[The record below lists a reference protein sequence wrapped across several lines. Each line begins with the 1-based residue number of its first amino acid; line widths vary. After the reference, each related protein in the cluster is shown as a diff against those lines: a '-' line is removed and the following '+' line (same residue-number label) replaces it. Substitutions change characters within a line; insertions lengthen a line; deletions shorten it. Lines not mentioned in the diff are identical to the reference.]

1 MTSRSSGPRGR
12 LIVEAVAAGLA
23 YAMTL
28 WWLSVCALASFR
40 PDLLSFP
47 YWPHLAGLGAQQPQL
62 TGLRSDTSGAL
73 AFLVAAVCIVVSEYL
88 RLRRKVNLPA
98 PAGRRWPD
106 SAPALLAV
114 AVAEMVVVL
123 ATGLV
128 VYISTNAITH
138 PDTLLVGTSHLAP
151 WPAEGTLRI
160 LALIGCVASVAVLR
174 YLLARSAIGRA
185 AATTAV
191 PPGERSSAGNGHH
204 EPTGEHSFGAL
215 LPPIA
220 DGQRIASGDGRL
232 ASRVSPAAGSQ
243 TPAE

>member
-1 MTSRSSGPRGR
+1 MTSRSSGTRGR
-12 LIVEAVAAGLA
+12 LIVEAVTAGLA

-47 YWPHLAGLGAQQPQL
+47 YWPHLAGLDAQQPHL

-88 RLRRKVNLPA
+88 RLRRKVNFPA

-160 LALIGCVASVAVLR
+160 AGPDRLR
-174 YLLARSAIGRA
+174 GFGRGAPLSAGQIRDRARRRHDGRA
-185 AATTAV
+185 ARRTLQC
-191 PPGERSSAGNGHH
+191 R
-204 EPTGEHSFGAL
+204 
-215 LPPIA
+215 
-220 DGQRIASGDGRL
+220 QRA
-232 ASRVSPAAGSQ
+232 P
-243 TPAE
+243 